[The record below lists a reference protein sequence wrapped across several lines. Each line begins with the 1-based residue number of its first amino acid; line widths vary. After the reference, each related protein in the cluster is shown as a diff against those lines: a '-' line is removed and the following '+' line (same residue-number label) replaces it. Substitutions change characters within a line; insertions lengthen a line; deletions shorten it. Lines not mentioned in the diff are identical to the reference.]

1 MAVGWGRSTWGSGAW
16 GQPHNMTVSL
26 TGLAGTTALGTE
38 TVSCDANVAET
49 GFGVTGSMAV

>member
-38 TVSCDANVAET
+38 TVNCN
-49 GFGVTGSMAV
+49 GCC